1 MTTTQSSDPVRGA
14 TGTNETRIIG
24 GDRDS
29 SGPGPSVMDADT
41 LIGND
46 VVNAENDKLGTIEAI
61 MLDVGRGRV
70 AYAVLGFGGF
80 LGIGEKLFAVPW
92 QALILDADRKC
103 FVLNVPKDRL
113 ERAPGFDKD
122 HWPSMA
128 DERWATE
135 IHEYYGTRLY
145 WVD

>member
-1 MTTTQSSDPVRGA
+1 MTTTQSSNPARGA
-14 TGTNETRIIG
+14 TGASATRIIG

-135 IHEYYGTRLY
+135 IHDYYGTRLY

>member
-1 MTTTQSSDPVRGA
+1 MTTTQSSNPARGA
-14 TGTNETRIIG
+14 TGTSATRIIG

-135 IHEYYGTRLY
+135 IHDYYGTRLY